1 MSTSTIHE
9 VTCSEIV
16 DPGGL
21 QTTVQDHPGRLGRQA
36 LGFFPRA
43 RWTSTPTASLS
54 GPIPHRFEWAR
65 EQEGHAGGHPS
76 NILDSSYPV
85 GGILAYG
92 DVLTMLGPD
101 GNSSGGVAVIAT
113 IAEAAVWKVGQ
124 LRPDRA
130 SISFREIDLT
140 QAAALDRHVEQ
151 VLDARHLEQK

>member
-1 MSTSTIHE
+1 MDLNS
-9 VTCSEIV
+9 
-16 DPGGL
+16 D
-21 QTTVQDHPGRLGRQA
+21 RLAVR
-36 LGFFPRA
+36 PD
-43 RWTSTPTASLS
+43 
-54 GPIPHRFEWAR
+54 PHRFEWAR